1 MNGGV
6 GRGCGVGRDVRGD
19 ADPAVGDVTGRADR
33 DADEMA
39 SPIVISDEET
49 CRMARDLAR
58 LTGETITE
66 AITVALRERLAR
78 ERRQRSV
85 DERLQEMR
93 AISKRCASQLR
104 DGPPALEHGDL
115 LYDEQGLPE

>member
-1 MNGGV
+1 M
-6 GRGCGVGRDVRGD
+6 
-19 ADPAVGDVTGRADR
+19 TGRADQ

-78 ERRQRSV
+78 EWRQRSV

-104 DGPPALEHGDL
+104 DGPSAVEHGDF
-115 LYDEQGLPE
+115 LYDEHGLPR